1 MMQRPIAI
9 PCTACSRC
17 AALKSPRR
25 AAAREP
31 KPSWPIFA
39 PTFSSWTGGSTST
52 ATGSHGSSGCVKAA
66 PTFRSSSPAA
76 IRAAGGKRVWR
87 PCRKSS
93 AWQSPTPSDALLAT
107 IEAATGCPLP
117 EPANAVRRKKKGESG
132 SRKKAAPPRR
142 QDASAGLT
150 SANSRQQATAA
161 KRWPRSTGLLT

>member
-1 MMQRPIAI
+1 MQRPIAT

-31 KPSWPIFA
+31 TLSLPIFT

-52 ATGSHGSSGCVKAA
+52 GTGSHGSSGCVKAA
-66 PTFRSSSPAA
+66 PTFRSSWPAA
-76 IRAAGGKRVWR
+76 VRAVAGKRVWR

-93 AWQSPTPSDALLAT
+93 AWQSPTRPRPCWRPSRRPP
-107 IEAATGCPLP
+107 AAPC
-117 EPANAVRRKKKGESG
+117 G
-132 SRKKAAPPRR
+132 SRQCGPPQEARGKRFQEETAPPRP